1 MTELNLEI
9 APKLEATDIPGL
21 IYIPDY
27 IAVDEQNQLLAKVD
41 QQEWSIDSVESKRRI
56 QQLGYRYVY
65 KNGFLVGASY
75 LGALPDWANSIA
87 SRLSEDALITTVL
100 DQVTVNE
107 YYPGQG
113 LRSHIDCITCFG
125 NAIITLS
132 LGSFCVMNFTHTQTK
147 EKRQILLSPGSLLM
161 LRGEARYGWEH
172 SVEPQIIDKYKG
184 EEFVRTRRV
193 ALTFRE
199 ALFPHK

>member
-9 APKLEATDIPGL
+9 APSLEATEIPGL

-27 IAVDEQNQLLAKVD
+27 IDVNEQNQLLTKVD

-75 LGALPDWANSIA
+75 LGALPDWINSIA
-87 SRLSEDALITTVL
+87 NWLSKDGLIVTVL
-100 DQVTVNE
+100 DQVTINE

-113 LRSHIDCITCFG
+113 LRGHIDCVTCFG

-132 LGSFCVMNFTHTQTK
+132 LGSYCVIDFTHVQTQ
-147 EKRQILLSPGSLLM
+147 EKRQLLLSPGSLLI
-161 LRGEARYGWEH
+161 LKGEARYAWEH
-172 SVEPQIIDKYKG
+172 SIEPKVIDKYKG
-184 EEFVRTRRV
+184 KEFIRTRRV

-199 ALFPHK
+199 GLFPHK